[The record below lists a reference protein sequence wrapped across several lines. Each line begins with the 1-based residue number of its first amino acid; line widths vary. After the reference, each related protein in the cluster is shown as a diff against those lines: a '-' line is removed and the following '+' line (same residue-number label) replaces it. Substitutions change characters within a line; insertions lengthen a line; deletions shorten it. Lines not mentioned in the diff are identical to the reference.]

1 MILDQHE
8 SQGHI
13 RMGVGLDRKPTE
25 RRNFRRC

>member
-8 SQGHI
+8 SQRHI
-13 RMGVGLDRKPTE
+13 SVWVGLDRKPTE